1 MTKKLPIILFFALI
15 ISGFK
20 VSAQQEMS
28 ICAMAEKAL
37 ITPDT
42 KPGSC
47 NVFRTMESIRYGN
60 YAKKGLDM
68 TIERHYV
75 NGSVVINNRFNE
87 KWKYTVRKMNGLVVS
102 TGDITEGENKI
113 AGLDFGAYLIL
124 CESED
129 GLSTLDQI
137 NIAPLKNITAVA
149 GE

>member
-1 MTKKLPIILFFALI
+1 MRKPLQFIFILAITL
-15 ISGFK
+15 SGLQ

-37 ITPDT
+37 ITPET

-60 YAKKGLDM
+60 YSQKGLDM
-68 TIERHYV
+68 SIERHYE

-87 KWKYTVRKMNGLVVS
+87 KWKYTVRKMNGLIVS
-102 TGDITEGENKI
+102 TGEISEGEKKV